1 MNTRTWILAGAL
13 ASSRAAQAQWN
24 AARYDEARRDV
35 AASVGLD
42 PAALATVA
50 YGERARIGRQ
60 TVRVALEGSVAAGN
74 ADARD
79 FRLRLNAETVL
90 LRRQS
95 VRATGRLGFV
105 THGTSNTVHRA
116 FGFGAD
122 AGGAVGLYRRHWF
135 AAGEATFDKAIVT
148 HLAHTAAYRAN
159 FPDAQDGWYLATGG
173 TWRVGGLLGTSI
185 GRSEIV
191 VRAGVPRTQG
201 GEPLLVPAYATLGVG
216 RSF

>member
-1 MNTRTWILAGAL
+1 MNIRIWFMTLAMGA
-13 ASSRAAQAQWN
+13 SRAAHGQWN
-24 AARYDEARRDV
+24 AARFDDTRRV
-35 AASVGLD
+35 AAVSVGVD
-42 PAALATVA
+42 PAVLATAA
-50 YGERARIGRQ
+50 YGQRVHIGGKALRFG
-60 TVRVALEGSVAAGN
+60 LEGSVAAGN

-90 LRRQS
+90 LRWQS

-105 THGTSNTVHRA
+105 THGTSNPVHHA

-122 AGGAVGLYRRHWF
+122 AGGALGLYRRHWF

-148 HLAHTAAYRAN
+148 HLAHTAQYRTN
-159 FPDAQDGWYLATGG
+159 FPGAQDGWYLATGG
-173 TWRVGGLLGTSI
+173 TWRVGGLLGTSF
-185 GRSEIV
+185 GRNEIV

>member
-1 MNTRTWILAGAL
+1 MNTRLWSIAL
-13 ASSRAAQAQWN
+13 VTGLSRPAHAQWN
-24 AARYDEARRDV
+24 AARFDDARRV
-35 AASVGLD
+35 AAVSVGVD
-42 PAALATVA
+42 PAVLATAA
-50 YGERARIGRQ
+50 YGQRARIGGPA
-60 TVRVALEGSVAAGN
+60 VRFGVEGSVAAGN
-74 ADARD
+74 ADVRD

-90 LRRQS
+90 LRWQS

-105 THGTSNTVHRA
+105 THGTTNTVHHA

-122 AGGAVGLYRRHWF
+122 AGGALGLYRSHWF

-148 HLAHTAAYRAN
+148 HLAHTAQYRAD
-159 FPDAQDGWYLATGG
+159 FAGAQDGWYLATGG
-173 TWRVGGLLGTSI
+173 TWRVGGLLGTSF
-185 GRSEIV
+185 GRNEIV